1 MVNICTL
8 CVRRKWPYKLF
19 FCYLLD
25 RDFQT
30 PLLMYKQ
37 QILQIFILSLNET
50 SDTILKQASLGGIH
64 EMVLMKQFLKGEEIN
79 IVINHLTRQLMS
91 TEKQLRYQALT
102 TLGVV
107 SKLYP
112 TVLGQLTFPVLLDE
126 LPCAENAIALPDSYR
141 DALDAIGVLATRPAV
156 FNIVVHPLLN
166 KLDYACGT
174 IGNKGDDIK
183 KKGEKSFNLLKI

>member
-1 MVNICTL
+1 MFEGSGRINF
-8 CVRRKWPYKLF
+8 F

-174 IGNKGDDIK
+174 IGNKGDVIK
-183 KKGEKSFNLLKI
+183 KKGRKVLTC